1 MVVFKLKVDR
11 MEDGIRPSG
20 GRLDSNAHTDV
31 YVGEDEDSLSY
42 SGSLIL
48 WKDELKELITR
59 IGAHQHNVVLTEDT
73 PKEIRIALY
82 GQEAY

>member
-1 MVVFKLKVDR
+1 MVVFKLRVDR
-11 MEDGIRPSG
+11 KEKGIRKEG
-20 GRLDSNAHTDV
+20 ELDLNMHIDV
-31 YVGEDEDSLSY
+31 LVGEDEDSLSY